1 MKFYC
6 FKTLTSHLF
15 KVFIYNIN
23 EAEEKFPAFALP
35 KQFHT
40 SVKEERRQ
48 YDKHTITPEGSTLTW
63 NPMQ

>member
-1 MKFYC
+1 M
-6 FKTLTSHLF
+6 
-15 KVFIYNIN
+15 FIYNIN
-23 EAEEKFPAFALP
+23 EAEEISPAFALP

-48 YDKHTITPEGSTLTW
+48 YDKDTITPEGSTLTW